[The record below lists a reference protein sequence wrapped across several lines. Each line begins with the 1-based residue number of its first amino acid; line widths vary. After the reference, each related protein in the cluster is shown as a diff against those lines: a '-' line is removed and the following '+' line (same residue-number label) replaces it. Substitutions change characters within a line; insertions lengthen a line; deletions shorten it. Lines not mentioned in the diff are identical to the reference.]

1 MDSVILITESD
12 TVEINTVEESVI
24 EVLTDETQVLEVV
37 TEGPQGIRGIQG
49 IQGIQGDPGHSFTT
63 YPAGTALG
71 GHRMVALIDGE
82 FVYADHTNPAHIA
95 AVVGMTTGA
104 VNQGDFP
111 TVVTDG
117 EITEP
122 TWTLTKNTAFY
133 LSENGLISTTA
144 PSSGFV
150 LECGLATSDK
160 SIFIHIG
167 KAWVKG

>member
-1 MDSVILITESD
+1 MSETTLKTLSPRVK
-12 TVEINTVEESVI
+12 VFN
-24 EVLTDETQVLEVV
+24 LTQTNPV
-37 TEGPQGIRGIQG
+37 TLRMGPAKGEKGE
-49 IQGIQGDPGHSFTT
+49 PGHSFTN

-71 GHRMVALIDGE
+71 GHRMAALIDGE
-82 FVYADHTNPAHIA
+82 FVYADNTNLAHIA

-111 TVVTDG
+111 TVLTDG

-122 TWTLTKNTAFY
+122 TWNLVQNTAFY
-133 LSENGLISTTA
+133 LVGNGLISTTA
-144 PSSGFV
+144 PSTGFV

-167 KAWVKG
+167 KAYAKA